1 MKKQEMAN
9 TSLKENRTHGTVQYR
24 LLCTNG
30 TEKMSGMWFRI
41 GMRKWNGSIF
51 KKVISRYG

>member
-9 TSLKENRTHGTVQYR
+9 TSLKENRTHGTVQYPVA
-24 LLCTNG
+24 LYEWNG
-30 TEKMSGMWFRI
+30 EMSGMWFRI